1 MLMAGRIGLADG
13 FEYGVVPVSD
23 LNHSC
28 MNIQLLAVLARVRYV
43 ELLAFCVALLC
54 CLKSPY
60 INKNMDL

>member
-13 FEYGVVPVSD
+13 FEYCVVTISE

-43 ELLAFCVALLC
+43 ELLAFCVT
-54 CLKSPY
+54 
-60 INKNMDL
+60 